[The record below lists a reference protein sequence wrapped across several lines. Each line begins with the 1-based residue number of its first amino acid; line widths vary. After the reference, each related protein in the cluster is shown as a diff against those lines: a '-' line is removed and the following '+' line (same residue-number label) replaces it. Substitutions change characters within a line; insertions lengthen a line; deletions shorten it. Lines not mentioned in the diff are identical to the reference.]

1 MFQISNF
8 TDNDDIRVLS
18 SLGSFTVI
26 EKVLLAPVQYT
37 PRGCIH

>member
-26 EKVLLAPVQYT
+26 KKVLLAPVQ
-37 PRGCIH
+37 

>member
-18 SLGSFTVI
+18 SLGSFTAI
-26 EKVLLAPVQYT
+26 EKVLLAPVQ
-37 PRGCIH
+37 